1 MGIYSELY
9 HKKTNEDPK
18 TSTIFETLLS
28 LPDDI
33 FWHIIRDSSRTFK
46 NKIADDAGTLRTFE
60 FWPKWNP
67 ENTSNISY
75 VEPDIFIRFD
85 NLDLIVEAK
94 YSEES
99 GQFREEW
106 EREIQA
112 YRNEY
117 SNDCK
122 DFYLLAIGGNADV
135 RDEEV
140 DGCKILKV
148 DWIDILK
155 HVKKN
160 RSIYETTVSNKS
172 KTSVQRIFE
181 LIINGFHIM
190 EVNEYMEKA
199 DLSALKQINTLV
211 HMFSE
216 VCNKTEE
223 DDFCLSK
230 YSASAATDRYIY
242 QFYVEIKNNPK
253 KNIYLGLGMWYTYG
267 GLIAI
272 EAGPED
278 GWAKPLVALIEKK
291 EKFEHKYLAEPYPD
305 GGKYY
310 FEPTDK
316 FYEDFEKADSYDK
329 QAAIL
334 KDFVYGLIREYIKKI

>member
-9 HKKTNEDPK
+9 HKNTNEDPK

-33 FWHIIRDSSRTFK
+33 FWQIIRNSTRTFK
-46 NKIADDAGTLRTFE
+46 NKIANDAGTLQTFE

-112 YRNEY
+112 YRNEH
-117 SNDCK
+117 SNDGK
-122 DFYLLAIGGNADV
+122 EFYLLAIGGNADV
-135 RDEEV
+135 QEEEV
-140 DGCKILKV
+140 AGCKILKA
-148 DWIDILK
+148 DWIDVLR
-155 HVKKN
+155 HVIKN
-160 RSIYETTVSNKS
+160 RGIYEKTISNKS
-172 KTSVQRIFE
+172 KTSVKRIFD
-181 LIINGFHIM
+181 LIIEGFHVM
-190 EVNEYMEKA
+190 GVNEYMEKA
-199 DLSALKQINTLV
+199 DLSALSQINTLV

-223 DDFCLSK
+223 NDFCLSK

-242 QFYVEIKNNPK
+242 QFHVDIKNNEK

-278 GWAKPLVALIEKK
+278 GWAKSLVTLIEKK
-291 EKFEHKYLAEPYPD
+291 EKFEHKYLAEPYFD
-305 GGKYY
+305 YGKYY

-316 FYEDFEKADSYDK
+316 FYEDFDKADSYDK
-329 QAAIL
+329 QTAIL
-334 KDFVYGLIREYIKKI
+334 KEFVYGLIREYIKKI